1 MGGLLMDTCQLCGKH
16 EDERNTQEQM
26 GYTICLGCDG
36 LYSDEELQDKMEQS
50 MNINKLEIGNKVQF
64 AKDTYAMVTNYE
76 LDVSHLKGTITHID
90 NECIHIRTDL
100 DIKDFEDW
108 DYEIYFDLTS
118 DQSCGGTSIDYLKKA
133 KLINMEQSS

>member
-1 MGGLLMDTCQLCGKH
+1 
-16 EDERNTQEQM
+16 
-26 GYTICLGCDG
+26 
-36 LYSDEELQDKMEQS
+36 

-108 DYEIYFDLTS
+108 DYEIYFNLTS
-118 DQSCGGTSIDYLKKA
+118 DENYGGTSIDYLKKA

>member
-1 MGGLLMDTCQLCGKH
+1 
-16 EDERNTQEQM
+16 
-26 GYTICLGCDG
+26 
-36 LYSDEELQDKMEQS
+36 

-133 KLINMEQSS
+133 KLINMEQSSRSSISSKRSTTMTSSGVL